1 MFLLPLAFF
10 AAIVLTSWFV
20 VASEA
25 SWTAKILV
33 AALFVISLLCRY
45 SRYPFAGFFLQIGL
59 GIFVLLY
66 RKVRSL

>member
-10 AAIVLTSWFV
+10 AAIVLASWFV

-25 SWTAKILV
+25 SWSAKILV
-33 AALFVISLLCRY
+33 AALLVISLLCRY
-45 SRYPFAGFFLQIGL
+45 SRYSFAGFFLQIGL